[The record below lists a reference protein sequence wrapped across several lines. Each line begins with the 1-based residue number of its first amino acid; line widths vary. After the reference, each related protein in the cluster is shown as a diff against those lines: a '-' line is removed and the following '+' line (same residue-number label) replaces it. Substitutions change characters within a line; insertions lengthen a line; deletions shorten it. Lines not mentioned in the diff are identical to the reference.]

1 MNVLLAA
8 VVGAA
13 WGLFAERLSA
23 RWPRHA
29 DGHIRGLDWRTAVVP
44 IGSAAAFA
52 ALAARWTEPRDQL
65 ILLAYAAVLV
75 VLLATDLDQRLLP
88 DLLTLPLIPV
98 VLVIVVLGWDPL
110 LAGKELPLVS
120 AFAAAIGAPL
130 LLLLSDRVLGGGLGM
145 GDVKLAVSLGLMS
158 GVTRLVGGFLVASIA
173 GALVLLV
180 LIGLRRLSLKSA
192 VPFGPVLI
200 AAAIVAALLP

>member
-1 MNVLLAA
+1 VNVLLAA
-8 VVGAA
+8 VVGAV
-13 WGLFAERLSA
+13 WGALAERLSA
-23 RWPRHA
+23 RWPARA
-29 DGHIRGLDWRTAVVP
+29 EGQVRALDWRSVAVP
-44 IGSAAAFA
+44 IASATAFA
-52 ALAARWTEPRDQL
+52 ALAARWTEPRDVL
-65 ILLAYAAVLV
+65 ILVAYAAVLM

-88 DLLTLPLIPV
+88 DILTLPLIPI
-98 VLVIVVLGWDPL
+98 VLAIVLLGWDPL
-110 LAGKELPLVS
+110 LADKGWPIVS
-120 AFAAAIGAPL
+120 AVAAAVGAPL

-180 LIGLRRLSLKSA
+180 LIALRRLSLKST

-200 AAAIVAALLP
+200 AAGILAALLP